1 VSSGYHGDEPRRG
14 GVSGGYGRGP
24 RYEPASPGEEHEPDG
39 DTASG
44 PGDLSDLWR
53 EPDPWAAEARR
64 GLEAWQE
71 PAPWREDARPGPED
85 SHHRGDDRYRPR
97 GDDAQRT
104 GGYRGDQ
111 ARRDDRRDYGRAYN
125 GDEAWRDDSR
135 RGGPVPAEDYQSPAV
150 RRGPDHQRPDP
161 QRPDPQRPDPQ
172 RPGRPPGEPDAP
184 TEAVR
189 PPTGWH
195 ELPQP
200 PADPRPR
207 GRTGGSQHRA
217 GSDAWRQAPP
227 PAGPPRRSAAPPPA
241 EPDSTRAW
249 WDDAFRPAADGG
261 PGQPGPPR
269 APDPQVPRTPVQPP
283 SAPSPGAPPG
293 APSPSAPSPSAPSPG
308 APSPSAPSPGAPSR
322 APQAAAPRRPSAQG
336 YGVPPGELTQPIPI
350 YQPQGTYAADAYRV
364 AEPYGETALADT
376 AYAPQPVFRPDQ
388 AAPGGRPAAA
398 GSSLTRSTG
407 SMAVGTLISRVTGFL
422 RTFVFVFALG
432 TATLANSYNLA
443 NTLPNAVY
451 DVMIGGVLTSVV
463 VPLLVKA
470 AKDHRDSGEAYDQR
484 IFTLSILGL
493 GAVTVVATVAAGLL
507 VDLYA
512 GSVAGAEHRLTVIF
526 AYFFIPQIFFYGLSS
541 LIGAILNTRNS
552 FAAPMWTPIINNV
565 VVIAVG
571 LLFVVTVGLHKSAS
585 TVSAGGVLLL
595 GIGTTLGII
604 VQTVSLVPALRKVGF
619 RWRPRFDFRRAELAE
634 ISHMAVWMLAYVVS
648 TQITFVV
655 TTRLANAA
663 SVHVPD
669 AGVSAYNYS
678 YALFLLPYAIIG
690 VSVTTALLP
699 RMSRH
704 AAEGRYTLV
713 RDDFSA
719 SIRLSSVILVPAA
732 LLLAVLGPPLCEFLF
747 SYGSSSVAGARY
759 IGEAF
764 AAFSLGLVPFVIFQ
778 LLLRVFYALH
788 DSRTPAVI
796 GVLTMIATVIGN
808 FIVAAILPAGEVVIG
823 LAFVYGITSVFSVM
837 IAWRLLTRRVGS
849 LDGRVVTRSLVR
861 MHVASIP
868 PVIFAFAVSAAVS
881 VVVHP
886 GAVNGFITVLIGG
899 GGALLLYVIVARALR
914 LDELSQLMRM
924 TGGRFGRRG

>member
-1 VSSGYHGDEPRRG
+1 M
-14 GVSGGYGRGP
+14 
-24 RYEPASPGEEHEPDG
+24 
-39 DTASG
+39 
-44 PGDLSDLWR
+44 
-53 EPDPWAAEARR
+53 
-64 GLEAWQE
+64 
-71 PAPWREDARPGPED
+71 
-85 SHHRGDDRYRPR
+85 
-97 GDDAQRT
+97 
-104 GGYRGDQ
+104 
-111 ARRDDRRDYGRAYN
+111 
-125 GDEAWRDDSR
+125 
-135 RGGPVPAEDYQSPAV
+135 
-150 RRGPDHQRPDP
+150 
-161 QRPDPQRPDPQ
+161 
-172 RPGRPPGEPDAP
+172 
-184 TEAVR
+184 
-189 PPTGWH
+189 
-195 ELPQP
+195 
-200 PADPRPR
+200 
-207 GRTGGSQHRA
+207 
-217 GSDAWRQAPP
+217 
-227 PAGPPRRSAAPPPA
+227 
-241 EPDSTRAW
+241 
-249 WDDAFRPAADGG
+249 
-261 PGQPGPPR
+261 PGPPAR
-269 APDPQVPRTPVQPP
+269 PA
-283 SAPSPGAPPG
+283 SAPEAP
-293 APSPSAPSPSAPSPG
+293 
-308 APSPSAPSPGAPSR
+308 
-322 APQAAAPRRPSAQG
+322 APQAPAPQAPAPQSPAPRRPSAQG

-350 YQPQGTYAADAYRV
+350 YQPQGTYVADAYRA
-364 AEPYGETALADT
+364 AESYDETALADT
-376 AYAPQPVFRPDQ
+376 AYAPQPVFRPGG
-388 AAPGGRPAAA
+388 AASGERPAAA

-407 SMAVGTLISRVTGFL
+407 SMAIGTLISRVTGFL

-432 TATLANSYNLA
+432 TATLANGYNLA

-470 AKDHRDSGEAYDQR
+470 AKEHRDSGEAYDQR

-512 GSVAGAEHRLTVIF
+512 GSVPGAEHRLTVVF

-571 LLFVVTVGLHKSAS
+571 LLFVVTVGLHKTAS
-585 TVSAGGVLLL
+585 TVSPGGVLLL

-604 VQTVSLVPALRKVGF
+604 VQTVALIPALRKVGF

-663 SVHVPD
+663 SLHVPD

-704 AAEGRYTLV
+704 AAEGRFSLV

-788 DSRTPAVI
+788 DSRTPAII
-796 GVLTMIATVIGN
+796 GFLTMIATVIGN
-808 FIVAAILPAGEVVIG
+808 YIAAAVLPAGHVVIG

-837 IAWRLLTRRVGS
+837 IAWRLLTKRVGS

-868 PVIFAFAVSAAVS
+868 PLIFAFAVSAAVS
-881 VVVHP
+881 VVIHP

-924 TGGRFGRRG
+924 VGGRFGRRG

>member
-1 VSSGYHGDEPRRG
+1 VSSGYHDDEPRRG

-24 RYEPASPGEEHEPDG
+24 RYEPADPGAGSEPDG
-39 DTASG
+39 DTASS

-64 GLEAWQE
+64 GLEARQE
-71 PAPWREDARPGPED
+71 PGPWREDARPGPED
-85 SHHRGDDRYRPR
+85 SYRRGDDPYRPR
-97 GDDAQRT
+97 GDDVQRT
-104 GGYRGDQ
+104 GGYRGDGT
-111 ARRDDRRDYGRAYN
+111 RRDDRRGYGQAYN

-135 RGGPVPAEDYQSPAV
+135 RGGPVPAEDYQSPV
-150 RRGPDHQRPDP
+150 MWRGPDHQRPDP
-161 QRPDPQRPDPQ
+161 QRP
-172 RPGRPPGEPDAP
+172 GRPPREPDAP
-184 TEAVR
+184 TEAGR
-189 PPTGWH
+189 PPAGWH

-200 PADPRPR
+200 PGDPGPR
-207 GRTGGSQHRA
+207 GRTGSSQHSA
-217 GSDAWRQAPP
+217 SPDAWRQAPP
-227 PAGPPRRSAAPPPA
+227 PAGPPRRSAAQPPA
-241 EPDSTRAW
+241 NPDSTRAW
-249 WDDAFRPAADGG
+249 WDDAFRPPAGG
-261 PGQPGPPR
+261 GAGQPGPPQP
-269 APDPQVPRTPVQPP
+269 PDPQVPTAPAQPA
-283 SAPSPGAPPG
+283 S
-293 APSPSAPSPSAPSPG
+293 
-308 APSPSAPSPGAPSR
+308 
-322 APQAAAPRRPSAQG
+322 APQAPAPQAPAPKAPALRRPSAQG

-350 YQPQGTYAADAYRV
+350 YQPQGTYVADAYRA
-364 AEPYGETALADT
+364 AEPYDEAALADT
-376 AYAPQPVFRPDQ
+376 AYAPQPVFRPGR
-388 AAPGGRPAAA
+388 APGERPAAA

-407 SMAVGTLISRVTGFL
+407 SMAMGTLISRVTGFL

-432 TATLANSYNLA
+432 TATLANGYNLA

-470 AKDHRDSGEAYDQR
+470 AKEHSDSGEAYDQR

-512 GSVAGAEHRLTVIF
+512 GSVPGAEHRLTVVF

-571 LLFVVTVGLHKSAS
+571 LLFVVTVGLHKTAS
-585 TVSAGGVLLL
+585 TVSGGGVLLL

-604 VQTVSLVPALRKVGF
+604 VQTVALIPALRKVGF

-634 ISHMAVWMLAYVVS
+634 ISRMAVWMLAYVVS

-663 SVHVPD
+663 SAHVPD

-704 AAEGRYTLV
+704 AAEGRFSLV

-732 LLLAVLGPPLCEFLF
+732 LLLAVLGPALCEFLF

-788 DSRTPAVI
+788 DSRTPAII
-796 GVLTMIATVIGN
+796 GLLTMIATVIGN
-808 FIVAAILPAGEVVIG
+808 LIAAAVLPAGEVVIG

-837 IAWRLLTRRVGS
+837 IAWRLLTKRVGS

-861 MHVASIP
+861 MHVASVP
-868 PVIFAFAVSAAVS
+868 PVAFAFAVSAAVT
-881 VVVHP
+881 VVIHP

-914 LDELSQLMRM
+914 LDELSQLMRIV
-924 TGGRFGRRG
+924 GGRFGRRG

>member
-1 VSSGYHGDEPRRG
+1 MSSGYHGDEPRRG
-14 GVSGGYGRGP
+14 GVRGGYGRGP
-24 RYEPASPGEEHEPDG
+24 RYEPDGPSEGHEPDG
-39 DTASG
+39 DPASS

-71 PAPWREDARPGPED
+71 PGPWREDARPGHED
-85 SHHRGDDRYRPR
+85 PYRRGDDPYRPR
-97 GDDAQRT
+97 ADDAQRT
-104 GGYRGDQ
+104 GGYRGD
-111 ARRDDRRDYGRAYN
+111 RTPRDDQRGYDQAYD

-135 RGGPVPAEDYQSPAV
+135 RAEPVPADDYQSPV
-150 RRGPDHQRPDP
+150 RWRGPDHQRPDP
-161 QRPDPQRPDPQ
+161 QP
-172 RPGRPPGEPDAP
+172 PGRPPREPDAP
-184 TEAVR
+184 TEAER

-195 ELPQP
+195 KLQQP
-200 PADPRPR
+200 PGDPGPR
-207 GRTGGSQHRA
+207 GRTGSSQHSA
-217 GSDAWRQAPP
+217 DPDAWRQAPP
-227 PAGPPRRSAAPPPA
+227 PAGPPRRPAAPPPA
-241 EPDSTRAW
+241 EPDGTRAW
-249 WDDAFRPAADGG
+249 WDDAFRPPAGG
-261 PGQPGPPR
+261 RPGQPGPPH
-269 APDPQVPRTPVQPP
+269 APDPQLPT
-283 SAPSPGAPPG
+283 APARPAS
-293 APSPSAPSPSAPSPG
+293 
-308 APSPSAPSPGAPSR
+308 
-322 APQAAAPRRPSAQG
+322 APQAPAPQAPAPQAPALRRPSAQG

-350 YQPQGTYAADAYRV
+350 YQPQGTYVADAYRA
-364 AEPYGETALADT
+364 AEPYDETALADT
-376 AYAPQPVFRPDQ
+376 VYAPQPVFRPGGT
-388 AAPGGRPAAA
+388 APGERPAAA

-407 SMAVGTLISRVTGFL
+407 SMAMGTLISRVTGFL

-432 TATLANSYNLA
+432 TATLANGYNLA

-470 AKDHRDSGEAYDQR
+470 AKEHSDSGEAYDQR

-512 GSVAGAEHRLTVIF
+512 GSVPGAEHRLTVVF

-571 LLFVVTVGLHKSAS
+571 LLFVVTVGLHKTAS
-585 TVSAGGVLLL
+585 TVSGGGVLLL

-604 VQTVSLVPALRKVGF
+604 VQTVALIPALRKVGF

-634 ISHMAVWMLAYVVS
+634 ISRMAVWMLAYVVS

-663 SVHVPD
+663 SAHVPD

-704 AAEGRYTLV
+704 AAEGRFSLV

-732 LLLAVLGPPLCEFLF
+732 LLLAVLGPALCEFLF

-788 DSRTPAVI
+788 DSRTPAII
-796 GVLTMIATVIGN
+796 GLLTMIATVIGN
-808 FIVAAILPAGEVVIG
+808 LIAAAVLPAGEVVIG

-837 IAWRLLTRRVGS
+837 IAWRLLTKRVGS

-861 MHVASIP
+861 MHVASVP
-868 PVIFAFAVSAAVS
+868 PVAFAFAVSAAVT
-881 VVVHP
+881 VVIHP

-914 LDELSQLMRM
+914 LDELSQLMRIV
-924 TGGRFGRRG
+924 GGRFGRRG